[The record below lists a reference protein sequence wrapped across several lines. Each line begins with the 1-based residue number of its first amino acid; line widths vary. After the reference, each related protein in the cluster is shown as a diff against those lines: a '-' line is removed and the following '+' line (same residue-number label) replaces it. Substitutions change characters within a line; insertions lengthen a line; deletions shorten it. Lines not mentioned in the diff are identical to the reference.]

1 MTQRFVAN
9 YGSPIG
15 NLEIISDQYCI
26 LACNFKEKET
36 QSETIPQ
43 ILKQALAQIKEY
55 FSGKRKEFTLTL
67 FPSGTE
73 FQEKVWMKLLEIPFG
88 SVISYSEL
96 ASKIGNKAAVRAV
109 GNANGQN
116 PISIFIPCHRV
127 IGKNGKL
134 VGYSGGLDRKKW
146 LLDFEKAQFCIKH

>member
-1 MTQRFVAN
+1 MTQQFVAN
-9 YGSPIG
+9 YSSPIG
-15 NLEIISDQYCI
+15 NLGIISDQYCI
-26 LACNFKEKET
+26 LACNFKEKEA

-43 ILKQALAQIKEY
+43 ILNQALIQIDEY
-55 FSGKRKEFTLTL
+55 FTGKRKEFNLTL

-127 IGKNGKL
+127 IGSDGSL
-134 VGYSGGLDRKKW
+134 VGYGGGLERKKW
-146 LLDFEKAQFCIKH
+146 LLEFERS

>member
-1 MTQRFVAN
+1 MPEKFVAN
-9 YGSPIG
+9 YASPLG
-15 NLEIISDQYCI
+15 NLEIISDQNSI

-36 QSETIPQ
+36 QSKTIPK
-43 ILKQALAQIKEY
+43 ILKQALVQLDEY
-55 FSGKRKEFTLTL
+55 FTGKRKEFNLTL

-96 ASKIGNKAAVRAV
+96 ASKIGNIAAVRAV

-116 PISIFIPCHRV
+116 PICIFIPCHRV
-127 IGKNGKL
+127 VGKTGKL
-134 VGYSGGLDRKKW
+134 VGYGGGLEKKKW
-146 LLDFEKAQFCIKH
+146 LLDF

>member
-1 MTQRFVAN
+1 MSENFVAN
-9 YGSPIG
+9 YASLLG
-15 NLEIISDQYCI
+15 NLEITSDQYCI

-43 ILKQALAQIKEY
+43 ILNQALVQIDEY
-55 FSGKRKEFTLTL
+55 FTGKRKEFNLTL

-73 FQEKVWMKLLEIPFG
+73 FQENVWLKLLEIPFG
-88 SVISYSEL
+88 NVISYSEL
-96 ASKIGNKAAVRAV
+96 ASKIGNIAAVRAV

-127 IGKNGKL
+127 IGKTGKL
-134 VGYSGGLDRKKW
+134 VGYGGGLERKKW
-146 LLDFEKAQFCIKH
+146 LLDFEKV

>member
-9 YGSPIG
+9 YSSPIG

-26 LACNFKEKET
+26 LASNFKEKET
-36 QSETIPQ
+36 QSETIPHILNEALTQ
-43 ILKQALAQIKEY
+43 IEEY
-55 FSGKRKEFTLTL
+55 FAGKRKEFNLTL
-67 FPSGTE
+67 FPSGTK

-96 ASKIGNKAAVRAV
+96 ASKIGNIAAVRAV

-127 IGKNGKL
+127 IGKTGKL
-134 VGYSGGLDRKKW
+134 VGYGGGLERKKW
-146 LLDFEKAQFCIKH
+146 LLDFEKA

>member
-9 YGSPIG
+9 YSCPIG
-15 NLEIISDQYCI
+15 NLEIISDQNSI
-26 LACNFKEKET
+26 LASNFKEKET
-36 QSETIPQ
+36 QSETIPH
-43 ILKQALAQIKEY
+43 ILNQALTQIEEY
-55 FSGKRKEFTLTL
+55 FAGKRKEFNLTL

-88 SVISYSEL
+88 SVISYNEL
-96 ASKIGNKAAVRAV
+96 ASKIGNIAAVRAV

-127 IGKNGKL
+127 IGSDGNL
-134 VGYSGGLDRKKW
+134 IGYGGGLERKKW
-146 LLDFEKAQFCIKH
+146 LLDFEQN